1 MALVASDY
9 FRASR
14 TIGGGPVPMIT
25 VTKASATTWDK
36 GDVIIATSGLAVEA
50 ADGPTTGTI
59 LGVAAEDAV
68 NGNTTALI
76 IPALPNIIFTGKIG
90 TGDTGTTVDL
100 AVTHRYV
107 RYGIALHST
116 GTWFIN
122 ISDTSDLAIG
132 IIKLVDA
139 AGTAWGKVEFT
150 FVDSFFNAI

>member
-1 MALVASDY
+1 MALVASDF

-14 TIGGGPVPMIT
+14 TIGGGPVPMIN
-25 VTKASATTWDK
+25 VDKELATTWDQ
-36 GDVIIATSGLAVEA
+36 GDVIIATSGYAVEA

-59 LGVAAEDAV
+59 IGVAAEDAV
-68 NGNTTALI
+68 ATKTTAI
-76 IPALPNIIFTGKIG
+76 VVPALPNVVFTGKIG

-100 AVTHRYV
+100 AVTHRFV

-132 IIKLVDA
+132 ITKLVDA